1 MLSVA
6 YPLAPVGP
14 DTVGGAEQVLSSLD
28 RALVEAGHRS
38 IVVACE
44 GSAVA
49 GELVAMPAVHNAAI
63 DDATCTAQHAA
74 MRGAVA
80 AILRREPVDLVHLHG
95 LDFYAYLPPPGP
107 PALVTLHLPPE
118 WYPPEALRP
127 ARPNIW
133 LNCVSATQH
142 RALLAKL
149 RAHGDNNNSVM
160 PGLDPG
166 IYLFGPPKEAVD
178 GRIKSGHDGED
189 STGRTEWVLP
199 PIANGVPVEALAGG
213 RHARR
218 NFALVLG
225 RICREKG
232 QHLALDAA
240 RLAGVPLLL
249 AGQVFPYPEHT
260 AYFEEEVRPRLG
272 PPNRFIGALRFARKR
287 RLLSAARCLLLPS
300 QVAETSSLVAMEAL
314 ACGTPVIAFDTGAV
328 REIVEHGRTGFLVRD
343 VAEMAEAI
351 GAAGSIDP
359 EYCRRVA
366 REFFSVARTTAA
378 YLDLYCRLA
387 ARAEASPQQLSA
399 ATS

>member
-1 MLSVA
+1 MPTPSSGRRLTVLSVA

-44 GSAVA
+44 GSEVA
-49 GELVAMPAVHNAAI
+49 GELVGIPAVHDAAI
-63 DDATCTAQHAA
+63 DDAISAAQHAA
-74 MRGAVA
+74 VRTAVA
-80 AILRREPVDLVHLHG
+80 AILRREAVDLVHLHG
-95 LDFYAYLPPPGP
+95 LDFHAYLPLPGP

-127 ARPNIW
+127 TRPNTW
-133 LNCVSATQH
+133 LNCVSETQH
-142 RALLAKL
+142 RVLLALL
-149 RAHGDNNNSVM
+149 
-160 PGLDPG
+160 
-166 IYLFGPPKEAVD
+166 EWD
-178 GRIKSGHDGED
+178 GRIKSGHGGVD

-199 PIANGVPVEALAGG
+199 PIANGVPVEALGG
-213 RHARR
+213 SRHARR

-260 AYFEEEVRPRLG
+260 AYFEEAVRPRLG
-272 PPNRFIGALRFARKR
+272 PPNRFIGALGFARKR
-287 RLLSAARCLLLPS
+287 RLLSAVRCLLLPS
-300 QVAETSSLVAMEAL
+300 QVAETSSLVAMEAV

-343 VAEMAEAI
+343 VAGMAEAI

-366 REFFSVARTTAA
+366 HQRFSFKRTMAA
-378 YLDLYCRLA
+378 YLNLYLRLA
-387 ARAEASPQQLSA
+387 ARGEASPEQLSA
-399 ATS
+399 AAS